1 MDSRLQ
7 EMLDH
12 YEIRKTLAKYCH
24 ACDRA
29 DAEAMASV
37 YTGEDSFDDHGHV
50 KASGPE
56 YARIMTGLILERTD
70 AIWHVLGQSLINVE
84 GDQAAA
90 ETFFLAQM
98 SLPAK
103 DGERPRI
110 NQLSGRFVD
119 KLERNGAQWKIRHR
133 TCVRDTSI
141 TLYVERDDYASYGF
155 VQGTRDQHDPG
166 AAVIQFVHRNPPSV

>member
-1 MDSRLQ
+1 MDARLQ

-12 YEIRKTLAKYCH
+12 YEIRKTLAEYCH

-29 DAEAMASV
+29 DADAMASV
-37 YTGEDSFDDHGHV
+37 YTGDDSFDDHGHV
-50 KASGPE
+50 QAPGPE
-56 YARIMTGLILERTD
+56 YARTMTQLILERTD
-70 AIWHVLGQSLINVE
+70 AIWHVLGQSLIKVD
-84 GDQAAA
+84 GDSAVA
-90 ETFFLAQM
+90 ETFFMAQM
-98 SLPAK
+98 SLPEK

-119 KLERNGAQWKIRHR
+119 QLKRVDGTWKIKHR

-155 VQGTRDQHDPG
+155 VQGTRDEKDPG
-166 AAVIQFVHRNPPSV
+166 GALFGLVHSA

>member
-1 MDSRLQ
+1 MDPRLQ

-12 YEIRKTLAKYCH
+12 YEIRKTLAQYCH

-37 YTGEDSFDDHGHV
+37 YTGADSFDDHGHV

-56 YARIMTGLILERTD
+56 YAQVMTNLIHERTD
-70 AIWHVLGQSLINVE
+70 AIWHVLGQSLINVT
-84 GDQAAA
+84 GAQAKA

-98 SLPAK
+98 SLPKSEAEAK
-103 DGERPRI
+103 ARI
-110 NQLSGRFVD
+110 NQLSGRFLDELIKVD
-119 KLERNGAQWKIRHR
+119 GQWKIKHR

-141 TLYVERDDYASYGF
+141 TLFVERDDYASYGF
-155 VQGTRDQHDPG
+155 VQGGRDKTDLG
-166 AAVIQFVHRNPPSV
+166 CQFIGFAHAD